1 MTVRMLILAIAALV
15 AGNALAQEPAKP
27 QPFDASA
34 YPAEVRKALRYANEE
49 CPAEEGGKVSFA
61 PDTVR
66 KLDLTGDGRDDYIV
80 DFRDTA
86 CSQRASAYCGTGGC
100 VMDILVTLPGGQVRR
115 VFDGQVRSYEILPGK
130 PARTIR
136 FELHGGYCG
145 GHGNPSCIK
154 TQRITAKPF
163 EFKMPQ

>member
-1 MTVRMLILAIAALV
+1 MIVRMLILAIAALV

-34 YPAEVRKALRYANEE
+34 YPAEVRKVLRYANEE

-86 CSQRASAYCGTGGC
+86 CSERASAYCGTGGC

-145 GHGNPSCIK
+145 SHGNPSCIK